1 MSTFI
6 SIMIYAAMVLTGL
19 VALSAGFIAL
29 ARWMIA
35 NTYDADA
42 EAH

>member
-6 SIMIYAAMVLTGL
+6 SIMLYATLVLTGL
-19 VALSAGFIAL
+19 VAVSVGFIL
-29 ARWMIA
+29 LGRWIVT
-35 NTYDADA
+35 NTHDPDA

>member
-6 SIMIYAAMVLTGL
+6 SIMVYAALVLTGL
-19 VALSAGFIAL
+19 VALAAGFIAL
-29 ARWMIA
+29 ARWMI
-35 NTYDADA
+35 THTHDADA

>member
-1 MSTFI
+1 VSTFI
-6 SIMIYAAMVLTGL
+6 SIMAYATLVLTGL
-19 VALSAGFIAL
+19 VALSVGFIAL